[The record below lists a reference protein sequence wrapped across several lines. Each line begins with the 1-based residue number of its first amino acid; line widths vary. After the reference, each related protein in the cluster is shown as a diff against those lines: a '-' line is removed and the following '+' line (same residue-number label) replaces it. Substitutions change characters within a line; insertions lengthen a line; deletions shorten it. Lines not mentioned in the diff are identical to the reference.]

1 MNVKP
6 LTQATLSPEE
16 LAADLA
22 GAVRVDNSA
31 VGAKA
36 LYLPGRVFARARYV
50 PLAALDRAYLR
61 VMLGQ
66 RRHGNFRQPLLVLCT
81 EGREEVFLYKR
92 EDAVRALLAE
102 LEKRGVAVGK
112 PKPPK
117 PN

>member
-1 MNVKP
+1 MNARP
-6 LTQATLSPEE
+6 LTQAVLPVEE
-16 LAADLA
+16 VKADLA

-31 VGAKA
+31 VGEKA
-36 LYLPGRVFARARYV
+36 LYLPGRVLARAKYV
-50 PLAALDRAYLR
+50 PLAALERAYLR
-61 VMLGQ
+61 VMVGQ
-66 RRHGNFRQPLLVLCT
+66 RRNGNFRQPLLVLCV

-92 EDAVRALLAE
+92 EAVVRALLAE

>member
-6 LTQATLSPEE
+6 LTQAVLPAQE
-16 LAADLA
+16 LEADLS

-31 VGAKA
+31 VGEKA
-36 LYLPGRVFARARYV
+36 LYLPGRVRARARYV

-61 VMLGQ
+61 IMLGE
-66 RRHGNFRQPLLVLCT
+66 RRHGNFRQPLLVLCV
-81 EGREEVFLYKR
+81 EGREEVFLYKQ
-92 EDAVRALLAE
+92 EETVRTLLAE
-102 LEKRGVAVGK
+102 LERRGVAVGK